1 MVVGKA
7 GVPWLPQWK
16 RPFQPFYGYRI
27 NMFLP
32 NNSQGAPKCHI
43 KLRVARCVRSR
54 SFSAG
59 PPYGPESPWED
70 PEGPRLGRGCCAHRA
85 AAFVCS
91 GRPMGPCGPMGGP
104 CHQGTCER
112 DCYTPILV
120 WAVTIESHADRNM
133 LNTSAA
139 SDVSVLHLLSPL
151 GFP

>member
-1 MVVGKA
+1 
-7 GVPWLPQWK
+7 VP
-16 RPFQPFYGYRI
+16 
-27 NMFLP
+27 
-32 NNSQGAPKCHI
+32 HI
-43 KLRVARCVRSR
+43 KLHAVVY
-54 SFSAG
+54 SFSASG
-59 PPYGPESPWED
+59 TLCAFAFIFSRPALWAREPLGD

-133 LNTSAA
+133 LNTCAANNVSIFICPPPPSAFPGGA
-139 SDVSVLHLLSPL
+139 LHM
-151 GFP
+151 